1 MNYSNSSLV
10 SYTKLSPNHSGQR
23 THSID
28 RITPHCVVGQ
38 ATVERIGEIFARKEK
53 NASCNYGIG
62 RDGRIALI
70 VEEKNRSWC
79 SSSKENDQRAITIE
93 VASASKSPYAFKDEA
108 YAALINL
115 CIDICKR
122 NGKSKLLWFP
132 DKQKTLNYNPEPEE
146 MILSVHRWFTGKSCP
161 GPWMYARM
169 GDLAE
174 KVTKALAGEEIDTK
188 PPNETNS
195 MVLLRKGSKGED
207 VKTMQS
213 MLIACGYNCG
223 KSGADGIFGTNTL
236 AGLKA
241 FQKANRLTVDGIYG
255 PVSKAAL
262 EKAYSNV
269 HGG

>member
-1 MNYSNSSLV
+1 MGYTNSPLV

-38 ATVERIGEIFARKEK
+38 ATVERIGEIFTPKSK

-79 SSSKENDQRAITIE
+79 SSNKENDQRAITIE
-93 VASASKSPYAFKDEA
+93 VASDSKSPYAFRNEA

-115 CIDICKR
+115 CVDICKR
-122 NGKSKLLWFP
+122 NGKNKLLWFA
-132 DKQKTLNYNPEPEE
+132 DKQKTLNYNPQPGE
-146 MILSVHRWFTGKSCP
+146 MILSVHRWFANKSCP

-169 GDLAE
+169 GELAE
-174 KVTKALAGEEIDTK
+174 KVTAALSGEEIDIT
-188 PPNETNS
+188 PTEIITY
-195 MVLLRKGSKGED
+195 LRKGSKGEE
-207 VKTMQS
+207 VKKMQT
-213 MLIACGYNCG
+213 MLIACGYDCG
-223 KSGADGIFGTNTL
+223 KTGADGIFGSNTL

-241 FQKANRLTVDGIYG
+241 FQSFAGLVVDGVYG
-255 PVSKAAL
+255 PLSKAAL

-269 HGG
+269 SVG